1 MNSEKSYVSA
11 DDIRESQYSIPRP
24 IKLPSA
30 TIGYIADLIIARAN
44 EVVKKTSITSG
55 T

>member
-1 MNSEKSYVSA
+1 MNNEKSYVSA
-11 DDIRESQYSIPRP
+11 DDIHESQYSVPRP

-30 TIGYIADLIIARAN
+30 TIGYIADLIIAKAMKH
-44 EVVKKTSITSG
+44 VKTSG

>member
-1 MNSEKSYVSA
+1 MNVEKSYVSA
-11 DDIRESQYSIPRP
+11 DDIKESQYSVPRP

-30 TIGYIADLIIARAN
+30 TIGYIADLIIAKAK
-44 EVVKKTSITSG
+44 EHIKSVG